1 MCSPESAKPGRWRR
15 LRGVLECPICVLGGS
30 YRKCIGSTQSLLWSC
45 SVAERQRGGAKL
57 TPAGEKTLLLYRRME
72 SEALAATEPAWKE
85 FCRLL
90 KKSPGKP
97 GMREDK
103 RRTAGLRRRRARAL
117 VRQNYRKIEALSELH
132 VRILY
137 RMRNNSL
144 SNTAARALA
153 IAVIAGLAAGC
164 ASGPSG
170 SGGTAALPDSGAV
183 QGRDLGRGGATSG
196 GLSSV
201 DPSGNAAD
209 YSVYDARQMQ
219 KQ

>member
-1 MCSPESAKPGRWRR
+1 
-15 LRGVLECPICVLGGS
+15 
-30 YRKCIGSTQSLLWSC
+30 
-45 SVAERQRGGAKL
+45 
-57 TPAGEKTLLLYRRME
+57 
-72 SEALAATEPAWKE
+72 
-85 FCRLL
+85 
-90 KKSPGKP
+90 
-97 GMREDK
+97 
-103 RRTAGLRRRRARAL
+103 LRRRRAWAL
-117 VRQNYRKIEALSELH
+117 VRQNYRSKIEALSELH

-209 YSVYDARQMQ
+209 YSVYDARQME